1 MIKTQH
7 SHELFATMATLKMNC
22 RDLAVSAN
30 AKDITMI
37 ERTKVCR
44 MFSKVHFS
52 TSMMNLRLTKLSK
65 WLIVLS
71 HQKNNIKT
79 SGVKQINLK
88 FYLICKQCLGHKPP
102 ALIRSVSPLVMC
114 CYGWAVLQNSLCLF
128 SCFRL
133 AAETLGGRREF
144 TTPTHQ
150 MKEEMVE
157 GERKNEKEMKR
168 KDECSGAQR

>member
-1 MIKTQH
+1 MSYLRQWPR
-7 SHELFATMATLKMNC
+7 SG
-22 RDLAVSAN
+22 N

-37 ERTKVCR
+37 ECTEVCC
-44 MFSKVHFS
+44 MFSKVRFS
-52 TSMMNLRLTKLSK
+52 MSLINLRLTKISK

-71 HQKNNIKT
+71 QNNIKS

-128 SCFRL
+128 SCFRP
-133 AAETLGGRREF
+133 ATETLGGRREF

>member
-1 MIKTQH
+1 MAEIH
-7 SHELFATMATLKMNC
+7 SLN
-22 RDLAVSAN
+22 LAVSAN
-30 AKDITMI
+30 AKDITVI
-37 ERTKVCR
+37 ECTEVSH
-44 MFSKVHFS
+44 MFSKVEFS
-52 TSMMNLRLTKLSK
+52 MRMRNLRLTKISK

-71 HQKNNIKT
+71 HQKNNNK

-88 FYLICKQCLGHKPP
+88 FYLICKQYLGHKPP
-102 ALIRSVSPLVMC
+102 PLIRSVRPLVMC

-128 SCFRL
+128 SCFRP
-133 AAETLGGRREF
+133 AAETLGGRWEF

-157 GERKNEKEMKR
+157 GERKNEREMKR